1 MRRTLAVVLLVGL
14 SVSIADA
21 DDTAT
26 AKASTGVSVTLT
38 PESELLLA
46 KVAGARPQKVGILT
60 YYPNQGGGYT
70 FLEGK
75 EIAFYALPYL
85 PSTHHVVQIR
95 FVTKNRIVLTV
106 NISAVDKLKM
116 QFGSQTFYG
125 LGMTHKSPTTFL
137 GIKAAQLWRED
148 VSIAKWSRET
158 PDGTFR
164 LSIMAQ
170 DNETRLKLKSIVPV
184 LEHAEPAR

>member
-1 MRRTLAVVLLVGL
+1 MRRTLALITLVGL
-14 SVSIADA
+14 SVGIADA
-21 DDTAT
+21 DDAATAT
-26 AKASTGVSVTLT
+26 ASTGVRVTLT
-38 PESELLLA
+38 SESELLLA

-95 FVTKNRIVLTV
+95 FVTKNRIVLTA

-125 LGMTHKSPTTFL
+125 LGMTDKSPTKFL
-137 GIKAAQLWRED
+137 GINAAQLWRED
-148 VSIAKWSRET
+148 ISIAQWTRDTS
-158 PDGTFR
+158 DGTFR
-164 LSIMAQ
+164 LSILTE

-184 LEHAEPAR
+184 LERAFK